1 MKINDIITLT
11 QAGWTKD
18 EIMSLVNNGAQD
30 QPQQSD
36 PQPEQP
42 AAQPEQPAAQPE
54 QPAQQPAPVNVDD
67 RFAQM
72 ETKLDYVINRF
83 NYLAVQSSQQPD
95 QPGETLDDI
104 LSSVVRG
111 VKEK

>member
-18 EIMSLVNNGAQD
+18 EIMSLVNGEAQD
-30 QPQQSD
+30 QTQQPD
-36 PQPEQP
+36 PQPEQ
-42 AAQPEQPAAQPE
+42 QPAAQPE
-54 QPAQQPAPVNVDD
+54 QPAQVRMDD

-83 NYLAVQSSQQPD
+83 NYMAVQNSQQPD
-95 QPGETLDDI
+95 QPGETVDDI
-104 LSSVVRG
+104 LASVVRG

>member
-18 EIMSLVNNGAQD
+18 EIRSLVNNEAQD
-30 QPQQSD
+30 PQQPAD
-36 PQPEQP
+36 PQQEQ
-42 AAQPEQPAAQPE
+42 QPAAQPE
-54 QPAQQPAPVNVDD
+54 QPAQQPAGVSLDD

-83 NYLAVQSSQQPD
+83 NYMAVQNSQQPD
-95 QPGETLDDI
+95 QPGETIEDI

>member
-18 EIMSLVNNGAQD
+18 EIMSLVNGEAQD
-30 QPQQSD
+30 QPQQPD
-36 PQPEQP
+36 QQPEQP
-42 AAQPEQPAAQPE
+42 AAQPEQPV
-54 QPAQQPAPVNVDD
+54 QQPAGVSLDD

-83 NYLAVQSSQQPD
+83 NYMAVQNSQQPD
-95 QPGETLDDI
+95 QPGETIGDI

-111 VKEK
+111 VKDK

>member
-11 QAGWTKD
+11 QAGWSKD
-18 EIMSLVNNGAQD
+18 DIMSLVNGEAQD
-30 QPQQSD
+30 QPQQPD
-36 PQPEQP
+36 Q
-42 AAQPEQPAAQPE
+42 QPEQPAAQPE
-54 QPAQQPAPVNVDD
+54 QPAQQPAGVSLDD

-83 NYLAVQSSQQPD
+83 NYMAVQNSQQPD
-95 QPGETLDDI
+95 QPGETVEDI
-104 LSSVVRG
+104 LASVVRG

>member
-18 EIMSLVNNGAQD
+18 EIMSLVNTEAQD
-30 QPQQSD
+30 QPQQAD
-36 PQPEQP
+36 QPQEQP
-42 AAQPEQPAAQPE
+42 AAQPEQPV
-54 QPAQQPAPVNVDD
+54 QQPAGVSLDD

-83 NYLAVQSSQQPD
+83 NYMAVQNSQQPD
-95 QPGETLDDI
+95 QPGETIEDI

-111 VKEK
+111 VKDK

>member
-18 EIMSLVNNGAQD
+18 EIMSLVNGEAQD
-30 QPQQSD
+30 QPQQPD
-36 PQPEQP
+36 PQPEQ
-42 AAQPEQPAAQPE
+42 QPAAQPE
-54 QPAQQPAPVNVDD
+54 QPAQMSMDD

-83 NYLAVQSSQQPD
+83 NYMAVQNSQQPD
-95 QPGETLDDI
+95 QPGETVEDI
-104 LSSVVRG
+104 LASVVRG

>member
-18 EIMSLVNNGAQD
+18 EIMSLVNTEAQD
-30 QPQQSD
+30 QPQQPD
-36 PQPEQP
+36 QQPEQP
-42 AAQPEQPAAQPE
+42 AAQPEQPV
-54 QPAQQPAPVNVDD
+54 QQPAGVSLDD

-83 NYLAVQSSQQPD
+83 NYMAVQNSQQPD
-95 QPGETLDDI
+95 QPGETIEDI

-111 VKEK
+111 VKDK

>member
-18 EIMSLVNNGAQD
+18 EIMSLVNNEAQD
-30 QPQQSD
+30 PQQPAD
-36 PQPEQP
+36 PQQEQQP
-42 AAQPEQPAAQPE
+42 AAQPEQPV
-54 QPAQQPAPVNVDD
+54 QQPAGVSLDD

-83 NYLAVQSSQQPD
+83 NYMAVQNSQQPD
-95 QPGETLDDI
+95 QPGETIEDI

>member
-18 EIMSLVNNGAQD
+18 EIMSLVNSEAQD
-30 QPQQSD
+30 QPQQPD
-36 PQPEQP
+36 PQPEQ
-42 AAQPEQPAAQPE
+42 QPAAQPE
-54 QPAQQPAPVNVDD
+54 QPAQLSMDD

-83 NYLAVQSSQQPD
+83 NYMAVQNSQQPD
-95 QPGETLDDI
+95 QPGETVEDI
-104 LSSVVRG
+104 LASVVRG

>member
-18 EIMSLVNNGAQD
+18 EIMSILAGGEAQD
-30 QPQQSD
+30 PQPDPDPEQPA

-42 AAQPEQPAAQPE
+42 AAQP
-54 QPAQQPAPVNVDD
+54 APVSVDERLD
-67 RFAQM
+67 KMQ
-72 ETKLDYVINRF
+72 TQLDYVVNRF
-83 NYLAVQSSQQPD
+83 NYLAVQQSSQPEQS
-95 QPGETLDDI
+95 QETIEDI

-111 VKEK
+111 VKDTK

>member
-18 EIMSLVNNGAQD
+18 EIMSLVNGEAQD
-30 QPQQSD
+30 QTQQPD
-36 PQPEQP
+36 PQPEQQP
-42 AAQPEQPAAQPE
+42 AAQPEQPMP
-54 QPAQQPAPVNVDD
+54 QPAGVSLDD

-83 NYLAVQSSQQPD
+83 NYMAVQNSQQPD
-95 QPGETLDDI
+95 QPGETVDDI
-104 LSSVVRG
+104 LASVVRG

>member
-18 EIMSLVNNGAQD
+18 EIMSLVNSESQD
-30 QPQQSD
+30 QPQQPD
-36 PQPEQP
+36 P
-42 AAQPEQPAAQPE
+42 QPEQPAAQPE
-54 QPAQQPAPVNVDD
+54 QPAQQPAQQPMPVSVDD

-83 NYLAVQSSQQPD
+83 NYLAVQNSQQPD
-95 QPGETLDDI
+95 QPGETVEDI
-104 LSSVVRG
+104 LASVVRG

>member
-11 QAGWTKD
+11 QAGWSKD
-18 EIMSLVNNGAQD
+18 EIMSLVNSEAQD
-30 QPQQSD
+30 QTQQTD
-36 PQPEQP
+36 PQPEQ
-42 AAQPEQPAAQPE
+42 QPAVQPE
-54 QPAQQPAPVNVDD
+54 QPAQQSEVSIDD

-83 NYLAVQSSQQPD
+83 NYMAVQNSQQPD
-95 QPGETLDDI
+95 QPGETVDDI
-104 LSSVVRG
+104 LASVVRG

>member
-18 EIMSLVNNGAQD
+18 EIMSLVNNESQD
-30 QPQQSD
+30 QQPD

-42 AAQPEQPAAQPE
+42 AAQP
-54 QPAQQPAPVNVDD
+54 APVSVDERLD
-67 RFAQM
+67 KMQ
-72 ETKLDYVINRF
+72 TQLDYVVNRF
-83 NYLAVQSSQQPD
+83 NYLAVQQSSQPEQP
-95 QPGETLDDI
+95 QETIEDI

-111 VKEK
+111 VKENK

>member
-18 EIMSLVNNGAQD
+18 EIMSLVNNEAQD
-30 QPQQSD
+30 PQQPAD
-36 PQPEQP
+36 PQQEQ
-42 AAQPEQPAAQPE
+42 QPAAQPE
-54 QPAQQPAPVNVDD
+54 QPAQQTAGVSLDD

-83 NYLAVQSSQQPD
+83 NYMAVQNSQQPD
-95 QPGETLDDI
+95 QPGETIEDI

>member
-18 EIMSLVNNGAQD
+18 EIMSLVNNEAQD
-30 QPQQSD
+30 PQQPAD
-36 PQPEQP
+36 PQQEQ
-42 AAQPEQPAAQPE
+42 QPAAQPE
-54 QPAQQPAPVNVDD
+54 QPAQQPAGVSLDD

-83 NYLAVQSSQQPD
+83 NYMAVQNSQQPD
-95 QPGETLDDI
+95 QPGETIEDI

>member
-11 QAGWTKD
+11 QAGWNKD
-18 EIMSLVNNGAQD
+18 EIMSLVNSEAQD
-30 QPQQSD
+30 QPQQPD
-36 PQPEQP
+36 P
-42 AAQPEQPAAQPE
+42 QPEQPAAQPE
-54 QPAQQPAPVNVDD
+54 QPAQQPAGVSIDD

-83 NYLAVQSSQQPD
+83 NYMAVQNSQQPD
-95 QPGETLDDI
+95 QPGETVEDI
-104 LSSVVRG
+104 LASVVRG

>member
-1 MKINDIITLT
+1 MKINDIIKLT

-18 EIMSLVNNGAQD
+18 EIMSLVNGEAQD
-30 QPQQSD
+30 QPQQPD
-36 PQPEQP
+36 PQP
-42 AAQPEQPAAQPE
+42 AVQPEQPAAQPE
-54 QPAQQPAPVNVDD
+54 QPAQLSMDD

-83 NYLAVQSSQQPD
+83 NYMAVQNSQQPD
-95 QPGETLDDI
+95 QPGETVEDI
-104 LSSVVRG
+104 LASVVRG

>member
-11 QAGWTKD
+11 NAGWTKD
-18 EIMSLVNNGAQD
+18 EIMSLVNTEAQD
-30 QPQQSD
+30 QPQQPD
-36 PQPEQP
+36 QQPEQP
-42 AAQPEQPAAQPE
+42 AAQPEQPV
-54 QPAQQPAPVNVDD
+54 QQPAGVSLDD

-83 NYLAVQSSQQPD
+83 NYMAVQNSQQPD
-95 QPGETLDDI
+95 QPGETVEDI

-111 VKEK
+111 VKDK

>member
-1 MKINDIITLT
+1 MRINDIITLT

-18 EIMSLVNNGAQD
+18 EIMSLVNGEAQD
-30 QPQQSD
+30 QPQQPD
-36 PQPEQP
+36 QQPEH
-42 AAQPEQPAAQPE
+42 PAAQPE
-54 QPAQQPAPVNVDD
+54 QPAQQPAGVSLDD

-83 NYLAVQSSQQPD
+83 NYMAVQNSQQPD
-95 QPGETLDDI
+95 QPGETVEDI
-104 LSSVVRG
+104 LASVVRG

>member
-11 QAGWTKD
+11 NAGWTKD
-18 EIMSLVNNGAQD
+18 EIMSLVNTEAQD
-30 QPQQSD
+30 QPQQPD
-36 PQPEQP
+36 QQPEQP
-42 AAQPEQPAAQPE
+42 AAQPEQPV
-54 QPAQQPAPVNVDD
+54 QQPAGVSLDD

-83 NYLAVQSSQQPD
+83 NYMAVQNSQQPD
-95 QPGETLDDI
+95 QPGETIEDI

-111 VKEK
+111 VKDK

>member
-18 EIMSLVNNGAQD
+18 EIMSLVNGEVQD
-30 QPQQSD
+30 QPQQPD

-42 AAQPEQPAAQPE
+42 ATQPE
-54 QPAQQPAPVNVDD
+54 QPAQQPAGVSLDD

-83 NYLAVQSSQQPD
+83 NYMAVQNSQQPD
-95 QPGETLDDI
+95 QPGETIEDI

>member
-18 EIMSLVNNGAQD
+18 EIMSLVNGEAQD
-30 QPQQSD
+30 QPQQPD

-42 AAQPEQPAAQPE
+42 AAQTAAQQE
-54 QPAQQPAPVNVDD
+54 QPAQLSMDD

-83 NYLAVQSSQQPD
+83 NYMAVQNSQQPD
-95 QPGETLDDI
+95 QPGETVEDI
-104 LSSVVRG
+104 LASVVRG

>member
-11 QAGWTKD
+11 NAGWTKD
-18 EIMSLVNNGAQD
+18 EIISLVNTEAQD
-30 QPQQSD
+30 QPQQPD
-36 PQPEQP
+36 QQPEQP
-42 AAQPEQPAAQPE
+42 AAQSEQPV
-54 QPAQQPAPVNVDD
+54 QQPAGVSLDD

-83 NYLAVQSSQQPD
+83 NYMAVQNSQQPD
-95 QPGETLDDI
+95 QPGETVDDI
-104 LSSVVRG
+104 LASVVRG

>member
-18 EIMSLVNNGAQD
+18 EIMSLVNGEAQD
-30 QPQQSD
+30 QPQQPD
-36 PQPEQP
+36 QQPEQP
-42 AAQPEQPAAQPE
+42 AAQPEQPL
-54 QPAQQPAPVNVDD
+54 QQPAGVSLDD

-83 NYLAVQSSQQPD
+83 NYMAVQNSQQPD
-95 QPGETLDDI
+95 QPGETVEDI
-104 LSSVVRG
+104 LASVVRG
-111 VKEK
+111 VKDK

>member
-18 EIMSLVNNGAQD
+18 EIMSLVNGEDQD
-30 QPQQSD
+30 QTQQPD
-36 PQPEQP
+36 PQPEQ
-42 AAQPEQPAAQPE
+42 QPAAQPE
-54 QPAQQPAPVNVDD
+54 QPAQVSMDD
-67 RFAQM
+67 RFAKM

-83 NYLAVQSSQQPD
+83 NYMAVQNSQQPD
-95 QPGETLDDI
+95 QPGETVDDI
-104 LSSVVRG
+104 LASVVRG

>member
-11 QAGWTKD
+11 QAGWSKD
-18 EIMSLVNNGAQD
+18 EIMSLVNGEAQD
-30 QPQQSD
+30 QPQQPD
-36 PQPEQP
+36 QQPEQP
-42 AAQPEQPAAQPE
+42 AAQPEQPV
-54 QPAQQPAPVNVDD
+54 QQPAGVSLDD

-83 NYLAVQSSQQPD
+83 NYMAVQNSQQPD
-95 QPGETLDDI
+95 QPGETIEDI

-111 VKEK
+111 VKDK